1 MIVFIASHFS
11 LVWGLLAATAYALGG
26 LFGGRLSAQQS
37 RNYLWLISL
46 FHGLSVIASLIPAD
60 NELAH
65 FGFAAALSA
74 TSWLVLLVY
83 TVEHHWF
90 PQMQTR
96 WLMSGA
102 GMVAVLLP
110 LLFPGHA
117 LHSTSSAWLPFHW
130 MLGMASY
137 ALFAAAVVHAS
148 LMSRAERQ
156 MRMGAVDTTG
166 LPLLT
171 LERLTFRF
179 VNIGFLLLSATLLAG
194 WLFGEQLYGPDKA
207 LRFDHKTLFAVLA
220 WLVFL
225 LLIWGRRY
233 RGWRGA
239 PAVRT
244 LYAGAALLL
253 LSYAGSRFVTEVFLN
268 RTS

>member
-1 MIVFIASHFS
+1 MIVFSASHFS
-11 LVWGLLAATAYALGG
+11 LVWGLVAAVAYALGA
-26 LFGGRLSAQQS
+26 LFGGRLSSQQS

-46 FHGLSVIASLIPAD
+46 FHGLSVLASLIPMED
-60 NELAH
+60 ELAH

-74 TSWLVLLVY
+74 TAWLVLLVY
-83 TVEHHWF
+83 TIEHHWF

-96 WLMSGA
+96 WLMSGV
-102 GMVAVLLP
+102 GMVAVILP
-110 LLFPGHA
+110 LLFPGQA

-148 LMSRAERQ
+148 LMNRAERQ
-156 MRMGAVDTTG
+156 IRLGAVDPTG
-166 LPLLT
+166 LPLMT

-179 VNIGFLLLSATLLAG
+179 VNIGFGLLTATLLAG

-207 LRFDHKTLFAVLA
+207 LRLDHKTLFAFLA

-225 LLIWGRRY
+225 VLIGGRRY
-233 RGWRGA
+233 RGWRGSL
-239 PAVRT
+239 AVRT
-244 LYAGAALLL
+244 LYIGAFLLL
-253 LSYAGSRFVTEVFLN
+253 LSYAGSRFVTEVLLG
-268 RTS
+268 RHL

>member
-1 MIVFIASHFS
+1 M
-11 LVWGLLAATAYALGG
+11 LAASAYALGA

-46 FHGLSVIASLIPAD
+46 FHGLSVIASLIPSD
-60 NELAH
+60 DELAH

-74 TSWLVLLVY
+74 TAWLVLLVY
-83 TVEHHWF
+83 TIEHHWF

-96 WLMSGA
+96 WLMSA
-102 GMVAVLLP
+102 VGMVAVILP

-117 LHSTSSAWLPFHW
+117 LHGTSSAWLPFHW

-148 LMSRAERQ
+148 LMNRAERQ
-156 MRMGAVDTTG
+156 IRLGAIDPSG

-179 VNIGFLLLSATLLAG
+179 VNIGFGLLTATLLAG
-194 WLFGEQLYGPDKA
+194 EQLYEAGKA
-207 LRFDHKTLFAVLA
+207 FRLDHKTLFAILA

-244 LYAGAALLL
+244 LYTGAAMLF
-253 LSYAGSRFVTEVFLN
+253 LSYAGSRFVTEVFLHRN
-268 RTS
+268 Q

>member
-1 MIVFIASHFS
+1 MIVFSASHFS
-11 LVWGLLAATAYALGG
+11 LVWGMLAASAYAMGA

-37 RNYLWLISL
+37 RNYLWLIFL
-46 FHGLSVIASLIPAD
+46 FHGLSVIASLIPSD
-60 NELAH
+60 DGLAH

-74 TSWLVLLVY
+74 TAWLVLLVY
-83 TVEHHWF
+83 TIEHHWF

-96 WLMSGA
+96 WLMSA
-102 GMVAVLLP
+102 VGMVAVILP

-148 LMSRAERQ
+148 LMNRAERQ
-156 MRMGAVDTTG
+156 IRLGAVDPSG

-179 VNIGFLLLSATLLAG
+179 VNIGFGLLTATLLAG

-207 LRFDHKTLFAVLA
+207 LRLDHKTLFAILA

-225 LLIWGRRY
+225 LLIWGRRF
-233 RGWRGA
+233 RGWRG
-239 PAVRT
+239 PLAVRT
-244 LYAGAALLL
+244 LYTGAAMLF

-268 RTS
+268 RSA

>member
-1 MIVFIASHFS
+1 M
-11 LVWGLLAATAYALGG
+11 LAASAYALGA

-46 FHGLSVIASLIPAD
+46 FHGLSVIASLIPSD
-60 NELAH
+60 DELA
-65 FGFAAALSA
+65 A
-74 TSWLVLLVY
+74 V
-83 TVEHHWF
+83 
-90 PQMQTR
+90 
-96 WLMSGA
+96 
-102 GMVAVLLP
+102 GMVAVILP

-117 LHSTSSAWLPFHW
+117 LHGTSSAWLPFHW

-148 LMSRAERQ
+148 LMNRAERQ
-156 MRMGAVDTTG
+156 IRLGAIDPSG

-179 VNIGFLLLSATLLAG
+179 VNIGFGLLTATLLAG
-194 WLFGEQLYGPDKA
+194 WLFGEQLYEAGKA
-207 LRFDHKTLFAVLA
+207 FRLDHKTLFAILA

-244 LYAGAALLL
+244 LYTGAAMLF
-253 LSYAGSRFVTEVFLN
+253 LSYAGSRFVTEVFLHRN
-268 RTS
+268 Q